1 MSYNLDKSSPFDI
14 PICIYGVFSFI
25 SLMIFGDD
33 KIFDETP
40 LWVYGSIVGVIIGIY
55 YIGINI
61 NYIVVKFNKWLDK

>member
-1 MSYNLDKSSPFDI
+1 
-14 PICIYGVFSFI
+14 
-25 SLMIFGDD
+25 MIFGDD